1 MSDLPQ
7 SAGTARAAS
16 DPRATDAAA
25 AAVGAAHS
33 DVAVS
38 FENVSKWFGPVVAVS
53 DVSFRIGPGVTSL
66 LGPNGAGKSTVMR
79 LLCGLTA
86 PSSGSV
92 RVFGT
97 DPRSDNSVFAKVGL
111 VPQQETVIEPVTAHA
126 FVTVTA
132 QLSGVANPEQTA
144 SDALRTVELDP
155 DDKRPLRSYS
165 KGMRQRVK
173 VASAIVHQ
181 PQLLV
186 LDEPLNGLDPRQRA
200 RMIELFQDFAVGGRS
215 VVVTSHVLEEV
226 ERFGSRILLIAE
238 GRLAAEGEFSQIRA
252 LMDDRPAKIRVI
264 CTNPNSVASRLVW
277 AGSVSSVAIKDGQII
292 VETANVP
299 NFRRHIAAACREAG
313 SRLTEVAPLD
323 DDLESV
329 FRYLVER
336 RY

>member
-1 MSDLPQ
+1 MREPAADTSKVTG
-7 SAGTARAAS
+7 SASPLGDS
-16 DPRATDAAA
+16 E
-25 AAVGAAHS
+25 
-33 DVAVS
+33 VAVS
-38 FENVSKWFGPVVAVS
+38 FEKVSKWFGPVVAVS

-86 PSSGSV
+86 PSSGDV

-97 DPRSDNSVFAKVGL
+97 DPRSDNSIFAKVGL
-111 VPQQETVIEPVTAHA
+111 VPQQESVIEPVTAHA

-132 QLSGVANPEQTA
+132 QLSGVSSAEKAA
-144 SDALRTVELDP
+144 SDALRIVELDP
-155 DDKRPLRSYS
+155 DDKRPLGSYS

-200 RMIELFQDFAVGGRS
+200 RMISLFQDFAVGGRS

-238 GRLAAEGEFSQIRA
+238 GRLAAEGEFSQIRV
-252 LMDDRPAKIRVI
+252 LMDDRPARVRVV
-264 CTNPNSVASRLVW
+264 CTKPNAVASRLVW
-277 AGSVSSVAIKDGQII
+277 AGTVSSIAIKNDQIV
-292 VETANVP
+292 VETSNVP
-299 NFRRHIAAACREAG
+299 NFRRDIATACREVGA
-313 SRLTEVAPLD
+313 RLTEVVPLD